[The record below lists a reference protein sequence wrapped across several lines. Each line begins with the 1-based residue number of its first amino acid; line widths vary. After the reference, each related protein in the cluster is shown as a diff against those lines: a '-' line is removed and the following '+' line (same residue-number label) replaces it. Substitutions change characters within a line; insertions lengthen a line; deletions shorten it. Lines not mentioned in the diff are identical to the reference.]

1 LAEYRMI
8 SLLYKG
14 RMRPSIDNRS
24 KQMSIQ
30 IKKTYGARFIAG
42 GALVIT
48 GGLLLLQQAGY
59 LHAIDI
65 ARGWPI
71 LLIAFGILQLGT
83 SIKESRQRGWG
94 LLLLGDWLFA
104 NTMTNWAYAQIT
116 WPIILTGVG
125 ALMILRAIGNRDE
138 SARRGE
144 SARREV
150 PAYRGESPANQGHYA
165 T

>member
-1 LAEYRMI
+1 MI
-8 SLLYKG
+8 SPVYKG
-14 RMRPSIDNRS
+14 RMLPSIDNRN
-24 KQMSIQ
+24 KPMSMQ

-48 GGLLLLQQAGY
+48 GGL
-59 LHAIDI
+59 
-65 ARGWPI
+65 
-71 LLIAFGILQLGT
+71 
-83 SIKESRQRGWG
+83 

-125 ALMILRAIGNRDE
+125 ALMIFRAIGNRDE

-144 SARREV
+144 TARREV